1 MSLNRYSHN
10 RPTKGLAIALIVFIG
25 GWSISCAN
33 MGRPGGGPKD
43 ETPPV
48 LKKAHRWPELLITTK
63 TKSFS
68 NLMKSFKSKI
78 RAKKSSSLPL
88 KPRCHKCRH
97 WDVP

>member
-10 RPTKGLAIALIVFIG
+10 RPAKGLAIALIVFIG

-48 LKKAHRWPELLITTK
+48 LKKSTPPVSYTHLTLPTK
-63 TKSFS
+63 H
-68 NLMKSFKSKI
+68 
-78 RAKKSSSLPL
+78 A
-88 KPRCHKCRH
+88 
-97 WDVP
+97 V